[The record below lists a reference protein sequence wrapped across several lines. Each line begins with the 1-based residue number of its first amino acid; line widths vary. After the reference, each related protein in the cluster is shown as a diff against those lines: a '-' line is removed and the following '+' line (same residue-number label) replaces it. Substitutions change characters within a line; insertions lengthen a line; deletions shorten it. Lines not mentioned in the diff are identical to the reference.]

1 MVKILGNRVAAPTR
15 YAPDILEP
23 IPRELARTALG
34 VKNSLPFG
42 GADVWHLYELS
53 WLSANGVP
61 VSYVGTLSIP
71 VDTPNLVESKSLKLY
86 LNSLNFESFV
96 TDAAAMACIVADV
109 SKVVGGEVAL
119 DIAPV
124 ETLAMITSEPEGFII
139 DALVATTQAMPEPLT
154 DRSQWLSL
162 RANEQI
168 EETLT
173 SHLLRSLCPV
183 TGQPDW
189 ASLVV
194 HYSGEAIDHVGLLN
208 YVLSYREH
216 QEFHEQ
222 CVERIFLDIS
232 AKCAPKT
239 LTVTAFY
246 QRRGGIDITPWRT
259 TCSDM
264 IVPLTRM
271 ARQ

>member
-1 MVKILGNRVAAPTR
+1 MVKILGSRVAAPTR

-23 IPRELARTALG
+23 IPRELARAALG
-34 VKNSLPFG
+34 VEKALPFG
-42 GADVWHLYELS
+42 GADIWHLYELS

-61 VSYVGTLSIP
+61 VSYLGTLSIP

-86 LNSLNFESFV
+86 LNSLNFAHFES
-96 TDAAAMACIVADV
+96 DAAAIACIVADV
-109 SKVVGGEVAL
+109 SNVVGGQVTLA
-119 DIAPV
+119 IAAV
-124 ETLAMITSEPEGFII
+124 ETLSHITCEPEGLVI
-139 DALVATTQAMPEPLT
+139 DTLAQAVAGISESLT
-154 DRSQWLSL
+154 ARTHHLNV
-162 RANEQI
+162 RAEDAV
-168 EETLT
+168 EETLI

-194 HYSGEAIDHVGLLN
+194 RYSGSAIDHSGLLN

-232 AKCAPKT
+232 TQCAPKT
-239 LTVTAFY
+239 LTVAAFY

-259 TCSDM
+259 TQNDRL
-264 IVPLTRM
+264 VPVTRM